1 MYNSLFLLFFP
12 ALSRA
17 FFGYLLF
24 FYLPLTLHFSSIS
37 LSLSQLLQKISELK
51 SVQTRYN
58 FRTCSRR
65 LTTDMQDPMKH
76 HEPRLREDIHG
87 GGRSNEGGLAAGS
100 SSIIC

>member
-37 LSLSQLLQKISELK
+37 LSQSQLSQNISELK
-51 SVQTRYN
+51 SVQTCYN

-65 LTTDMQDPMKH
+65 LRADLKDPMRH
-76 HEPRLREDIHG
+76 HEPRLYPGMRGYPWGTVLTREAWQL
-87 GGRSNEGGLAAGS
+87 EALA
-100 SSIIC
+100 